1 MSYLGKAPGAPGG
14 VRQVYEF
21 VATAG
26 QTTFSGADRNGATLS
41 YDPGFANVFVGG
53 VMLSQADVT
62 ATNGSSIVL
71 LSGVP
76 AGKIVQIEA
85 FGTFKVA
92 DALTIAGGA
101 VNSYLT
107 TPTAPQFDNTKKL
120 ATTAFVQR
128 AIGNFAT
135 TVPLS
140 GATTLA
146 ASDAGKLL
154 QLSGTGPYTVTLP
167 AASAVPTGCCF
178 YFFATTGPVTVTRS
192 GTDVFQATALTSY
205 VLNNGDS
212 LIVEGTGT
220 AWNTVGGSAQLPS
233 ATVMS
238 GANWTTPAQFDNGSK
253 LATTAFVKRALG
265 NRAGFAIYSTN
276 TQLTNADIGKYVFFN
291 GTGITLT
298 LPDATQSIPGSVISL
313 YGNSAA
319 GTLNIAAFAGQK
331 LTIGS
336 LGQKSTFTLGMLDSI
351 TFVNIDGMW
360 YGLDGSAFNGGS
372 SAFTA
377 LQSVNGYQKLPG
389 GMILQWGMASANN
402 AVATQTNAVTFP
414 TAFPTN
420 PVMVLTDH
428 VGGVSSV
435 NTIVVSGTV
444 TTTGFSWGSDY
455 VGGSMSVF
463 WMALGY

>member
-107 TPTAPQFDNTKKL
+107 TPTAPRFDNTTKL
-120 ATTAFVQR
+120 ATTAWVQTNGFQFR
-128 AIGNFAT
+128 NAGGLGIGAD
-135 TVPLS
+135 
-140 GATTLA
+140 TTLSA
-146 ASDAGKLL
+146 GQVGGWGQFQSAGK
-154 QLSGTGPYTVTLP
+154 
-167 AASAVPTGCCF
+167 
-178 YFFATTGPVTVTRS
+178 
-192 GTDVFQATALTSY
+192 
-205 VLNNGDS
+205 
-212 LIVEGTGT
+212 
-220 AWNTVGGSAQLPS
+220 
-233 ATVMS
+233 
-238 GANWTTPAQFDNGSK
+238 
-253 LATTAFVKRALG
+253 
-265 NRAGFAIYSTN
+265 
-276 TQLTNADIGKYVFFN
+276 
-291 GTGITLT
+291 TLT
-298 LPDATQSIPGSVISL
+298 LPSLASLVPGSTYTVQ
-313 YGNSAA
+313 GAA
-319 GTLNIAAFAGQK
+319 TGGTLKAATGENIIAPD
-331 LTIGS
+331 
-336 LGQKSTFTLGMLDSI
+336 M
-351 TFVNIDGMW
+351 
-360 YGLDGSAFNGGS
+360 S
-372 SAFTA
+372 SANTFIVLPGETVTVVSNGTA
-377 LQSVNGYQKLPG
+377 YGWFVLMDGFGSKSFANSKTNNGYQKLPG

-402 AVATQTNAVTFP
+402 TVATQTNAVTFP

-435 NTIVVSGTV
+435 NTIVVSGTM

>member
-62 ATNGSSIVL
+62 ATSGSSIVL

-107 TPTAPQFDNTKKL
+107 TPTAPQFDN
-120 ATTAFVQR
+120 
-128 AIGNFAT
+128 
-135 TVPLS
+135 
-140 GATTLA
+140 
-146 ASDAGKLL
+146 
-154 QLSGTGPYTVTLP
+154 
-167 AASAVPTGCCF
+167 
-178 YFFATTGPVTVTRS
+178 
-192 GTDVFQATALTSY
+192 
-205 VLNNGDS
+205 
-212 LIVEGTGT
+212 
-220 AWNTVGGSAQLPS
+220 
-233 ATVMS
+233 
-238 GANWTTPAQFDNGSK
+238 GSK
-253 LATTAFVKRALG
+253 LATTAFVKRAGLRFNSRIYMTADTTLTASQVG
-265 NRAGFAIYSTN
+265 NLIEFGGSAIAAVTLPSATTVPDGEGFW
-276 TQLTNADIGKYVFFN
+276 FFN
-291 GTGITLT
+291 DASVNVNVVPQSSEYIGFSASSSAASIVVQPGETMFVVSNGGNKWLAASSQYGATAARFDYTTKLATTAWVQGNGFQFRNVSGIGIGADMTLSASQVGGWGQFQGVGKTLT
-298 LPDATQSIPGSVISL
+298 LPSLASLVPG
-313 YGNSAA
+313 
-319 GTLNIAAFAGQK
+319 
-331 LTIGS
+331 
-336 LGQKSTFTLGMLDSI
+336 STFTVQGAA
-351 TFVNIDGMW
+351 T
-360 YGLDGSAFNGGS
+360 GGTLKAATGDVIIAADMS
-372 SAFTA
+372 SANTLTILPNETITVVSNGTSYGWFAVANGVGGRGFANLKTN
-377 LQSVNGYQKLPG
+377 NGYQKLPG

-428 VGGVSSV
+428 VGNVSNA

>member
-101 VNSYLT
+101 VNGYLT

-128 AIGNFAT
+128 ALGNFNGLYVAST
-135 TVPLS
+135 T
-140 GATTLA
+140 
-146 ASDAGKLL
+146 
-154 QLSGTGPYTVTLP
+154 QTLP
-167 AASAVPTGCCF
+167 VASAG
-178 YFFATTGPVTVTRS
+178 
-192 GTDVFQATALTSY
+192 
-205 VLNNGDS
+205 S
-212 LIVEGTGT
+212 LIGVSTG
-220 AWNTVGGSAQLPS
+220 
-233 ATVMS
+233 
-238 GANWTTPAQFDNGSK
+238 
-253 LATTAFVKRALG
+253 
-265 NRAGFAIYSTN
+265 
-276 TQLTNADIGKYVFFN
+276 
-291 GTGITLT
+291 GITLT
-298 LPDATQSIPGSVISL
+298 MPARSSLVDGATFFIKSTIASAAVTISPPSGDGFVAANGSMLSSISL
-313 YGNSAA
+313 GP
-319 GTLNIAAFAGQK
+319 G
-331 LTIGS
+331 
-336 LGQKSTFTLGMLDSI
+336 DEVSI
-351 TFVNIDGMW
+351 TVF
-360 YGLDGSAFNGGS
+360 GSTWVASGPAVAKYQARFGS
-372 SAFTA
+372 SFAA
-377 LQSVNGYQKLPG
+377 SGYQKLPSG
-389 GMILQWGMASANN
+389 LIIQWGRAFANN
-402 AVATQTNAVTFP
+402 AVATQKNAVTFP

-428 VGGVSSV
+428 VGSVSNV
-435 NTIVVSGTV
+435 NTFVVGETE

-455 VGGSMSVF
+455 VGGLSVF

>member
-107 TPTAPQFDNTKKL
+107 TPTAPQFDN
-120 ATTAFVQR
+120 
-128 AIGNFAT
+128 
-135 TVPLS
+135 
-140 GATTLA
+140 
-146 ASDAGKLL
+146 
-154 QLSGTGPYTVTLP
+154 
-167 AASAVPTGCCF
+167 
-178 YFFATTGPVTVTRS
+178 
-192 GTDVFQATALTSY
+192 
-205 VLNNGDS
+205 
-212 LIVEGTGT
+212 
-220 AWNTVGGSAQLPS
+220 
-233 ATVMS
+233 
-238 GANWTTPAQFDNGSK
+238 GSK
-253 LATTAFVKRALG
+253 LATTAFVKRAGLRFNSHIYMTADTTLTASQVG
-265 NRAGFAIYSTN
+265 NLIEFGGSAITTVTLPSATTVPDGEGFW
-276 TQLTNADIGKYVFFN
+276 FFN
-291 GTGITLT
+291 DASVNVNVVPQSSEYIGFSASSSATSIVVQPGETLFIVANGGNKWLVASSQYGASAARFDYTTKLATTAWVQTNGFQFRNAGGLGIGVDTTLSAGQVGGWGQFQSVGKTLT
-298 LPDATQSIPGSVISL
+298 LPSLASLVPGSTYTVQGAST
-313 YGNSAA
+313 G
-319 GTLNIAAFAGQK
+319 GTLKAATGENIIAPD
-331 LTIGS
+331 
-336 LGQKSTFTLGMLDSI
+336 M
-351 TFVNIDGMW
+351 
-360 YGLDGSAFNGGS
+360 S
-372 SAFTA
+372 SANTFIVLPGETVTVVSNGTA
-377 LQSVNGYQKLPG
+377 YGWFVLMDGFGSKSFANSKTNNGYQKLPG

-428 VGGVSSV
+428 VGGVSNV

>member
-26 QTTFSGADRNGATLS
+26 QTTFSGADRNGATLA
-41 YDPGFANVFVGG
+41 YEPGFANVFVGG

-101 VNSYLT
+101 VAGYLT
-107 TPTAPQFDNTKKL
+107 TPTAPRFDNTTKL
-120 ATTAFVQR
+120 ATTAWVQTNGFQFR
-128 AIGNFAT
+128 NAGGLGIG
-135 TVPLS
+135 VD
-140 GATTLA
+140 TTL
-146 ASDAGKLL
+146 SAG
-154 QLSGTGPYTVTLP
+154 Q
-167 AASAVPTGCCF
+167 
-178 YFFATTGPVTVTRS
+178 
-192 GTDVFQATALTSY
+192 
-205 VLNNGDS
+205 
-212 LIVEGTGT
+212 
-220 AWNTVGGSAQLPS
+220 VGGW
-233 ATVMS
+233 
-238 GANWTTPAQFDNGSK
+238 GQFQG
-253 LATTAFVKRALG
+253 V
-265 NRAGFAIYSTN
+265 
-276 TQLTNADIGKYVFFN
+276 GK
-291 GTGITLT
+291 TLT
-298 LPDATQSIPGSVISL
+298 LPSLASLVPGSTYTVQGAST
-313 YGNSAA
+313 G
-319 GTLNIAAFAGQK
+319 GTLKAATGENIIAPD
-331 LTIGS
+331 
-336 LGQKSTFTLGMLDSI
+336 M
-351 TFVNIDGMW
+351 
-360 YGLDGSAFNGGS
+360 S
-372 SAFTA
+372 SANTFIVLPGETVTVVSNGA
-377 LQSVNGYQKLPG
+377 AYGWFVLMDGFGSKSFANSKTNNGYQKLPG
-389 GMILQWGMASANN
+389 GMILQWGIASANN

-428 VGGVSSV
+428 VGGVSGV